1 MENNNQRPKKRVT
14 RKQLQRRRIGGL
26 TVLLSLIFLLSKGC
40 ASCIR
45 CACKTDEISDTD
57 KPMTTTSSDVSDASS
72 SQTSTAIPET
82 PLPQEQLVDTLPSSH
97 QITVPVI
104 YQDPELPTGSEVTS
118 LAMLLNYLGFE
129 IDKVTLADNF
139 LPRAE
144 RGDATFS
151 QAFIGDPK
159 TSDGLG
165 CFAPVIVETAQKYL
179 NSQGSSR
186 TVKSLN
192 ADSFDDVLLHVASD
206 YPVLVWINSN
216 LELCQEEYC
225 FTLYGTGGA
234 STTTEPAATSIV
246 VLGTSEQSS
255 IEPATEPEITTA
267 LESQYKQDVYWIPN
281 ATCVLLTGYDTVNN
295 TVTIIDPKQG
305 ETTYNMGMFK
315 TSYNALYKQA
325 VIIY

>member
-1 MENNNQRPKKRVT
+1 MENNKQRPRKRVT

-26 TVLLSLIFLLSKGC
+26 IVLLILIFLLSKGC

-45 CACKTDEISDTD
+45 CACKTDGDTD
-57 KPMTTTSSDVSDASS
+57 TNEPATESSSDVSSL
-72 SQTSTAIPET
+72 QTSAAIPET
-82 PLPQEQLVDTLPSSH
+82 TLPQEELVETLPKSH
-97 QITVPVI
+97 QITVPIV
-104 YQDPELPTGSEVTS
+104 YQEPELPTGSQVTS
-118 LAMLLNYLGFE
+118 LTMLLNYLGFE

-139 LPRAE
+139 MPRAE
-144 RGDATFS
+144 RGEATFS

-179 NSQGSSR
+179 NSQNSSR

-192 ADSFDDVLLHVASD
+192 ADSFDDVLLRVASD

-225 FTLYGTGGA
+225 FTLYGPGGV
-234 STTTEPAATSIV
+234 STTTEPPATSIV
-246 VLGTSEQSS
+246 VLGTSEQDAAN
-255 IEPATEPEITTA
+255 EPASESETTIA
-267 LESQYKQDVYWIPN
+267 EESQYKQDVYWIPN
-281 ATCVLLTGYDTVNN
+281 ATCVLLTGYDTINN

-305 ETTYNMGMFK
+305 EITYNMGMFK
-315 TSYNALYKQA
+315 TSYNALYKQT

>member
-1 MENNNQRPKKRVT
+1 MENNNPKHKKRVT

-26 TVLLSLIFLLSKGC
+26 IVLLILIFLLSKGC
-40 ASCIR
+40 ASCIH
-45 CACKTDEISDTD
+45 CACKTDENSNINES
-57 KPMTTTSSDVSDASS
+57 TTTSSSDVSTP
-72 SQTSTAIPET
+72 QTSEVIPET
-82 PLPQEQLVDTLPSSH
+82 SLPQEQLVETLPKSH

-104 YQDPELPTGSEVTS
+104 YQEPELPTGSEITS
-118 LAMLLNYLGFE
+118 LTMLLNYLGFE
-129 IDKVTLADNF
+129 TDKVTLSDNF
-139 LPRAE
+139 MPRAE

-192 ADSFDDVLLHVASD
+192 ADSFDDVLLRVASD

-234 STTTEPAATSIV
+234 STTTKTESTSTV
-246 VLGTSEQSS
+246 VLGTSSQEFNEPTT
-255 IEPATEPEITTA
+255 EPATTIAMEN
-267 LESQYKQDVYWIPN
+267 QYKQDVYWIPN
-281 ATCVLLTGYDTVNN
+281 AICVLLTGYDTVNN

-305 ETTYNMGMFK
+305 EITYNMGMFK